1 MPESEEKI
9 NSEQLLEMFKDTSS
23 LGLVSL
29 QFLCALGIFFRID
42 KSIPKSAIT
51 ELYKNLSYETLSS
64 ARDLYFQAVSDLIL
78 EVNFQI
84 KRSTLLNRKRKE
96 EEDNKRNLKIK
107 EECGFFE

>member
-1 MPESEEKI
+1 
-9 NSEQLLEMFKDTSS
+9 MFKDTSS
-23 LGLVSL
+23 HGLVSL
-29 QFLCALGIFFRID
+29 QFLCALGIFLRID
-42 KSIPKSAIT
+42 KYIPKSAIT